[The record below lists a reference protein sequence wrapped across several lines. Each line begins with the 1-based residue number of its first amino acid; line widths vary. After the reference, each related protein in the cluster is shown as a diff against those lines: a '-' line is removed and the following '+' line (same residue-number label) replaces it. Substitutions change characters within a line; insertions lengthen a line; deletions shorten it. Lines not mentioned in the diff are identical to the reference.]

1 MCRFGASVP
10 RMAHRERDP
19 SVMKE
24 QYVQALASAVRA
36 EAAAKEVSRAELARM
51 INVEKGVI
59 YRYMRGEREFPLSI
73 LYEVAEALGT
83 TVDDLASEAYRRMP

>member
-1 MCRFGASVP
+1 
-10 RMAHRERDP
+10 MAHRERDP

-36 EAAAKEVSRAELARM
+36 EAAARDVSRAELARM
-51 INVEKGVI
+51 ISVEKGVM

-83 TVDDLASEAYRRMP
+83 TVDDIAREAYRRMP